1 MGPQVGTR
9 VARFNARATGA
20 MHRGVR
26 LKARMGE
33 GGILD
38 DGNAEGCVRACP
50 RGLPVPDALAEIK
63 RKTLIHG
70 LTRWA
75 RRW

>member
-26 LKARMGE
+26 LKARTGE

-50 RGLPVPDALAEIK
+50 RAC
-63 RKTLIHG
+63 R
-70 LTRWA
+70 
-75 RRW
+75 